1 MNPADE
7 FSRMNYMVFHDKR
20 ENRVTLV
27 VSGFPTDDDASDFA
41 EWLSEMDFIQGNKPK
56 VTIN

>member
-1 MNPADE
+1 
-7 FSRMNYMVFHDKR
+7 MVFHDKR